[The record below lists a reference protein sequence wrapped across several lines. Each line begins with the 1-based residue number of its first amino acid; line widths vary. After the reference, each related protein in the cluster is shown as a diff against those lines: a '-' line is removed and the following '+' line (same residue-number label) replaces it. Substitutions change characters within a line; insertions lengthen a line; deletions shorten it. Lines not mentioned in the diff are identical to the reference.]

1 MSAVRTIPK
10 PSPTSASKGGAL
22 RFLFSEPGSWITGQL
37 LNSNGG
43 FKLG

>member
-10 PSPTSASKGGAL
+10 PSPTSASKGAL
-22 RFLFSEPGSWITGQL
+22 RILFSEPGSWITGQL